1 MTIKNLL
8 HIDGST
14 VAFKDSY
21 FRELD
26 NGDDKRIGYPE
37 SWRSVRRLE
46 SVARRVAE
54 GTWCCQYCG
63 EPFEME
69 RNAHATRCRK
79 TSLCRTMAY
88 FARWRAWHEQVYQ
101 SAKQDYERTLR
112 AFGPDDE
119 RPGLQSIWSGPHR
132 AAAHVVKT
140 RDRPTARATKPH
152 FSLHL
157 RPWAD
162 RLLGSQPD
170 Y

>member
-14 VAFKDSY
+14 VVFKDSY

-46 SVARRVAE
+46 GVARRVAE

-79 TSLCRTMAY
+79 TNLCRTQAHY
-88 FARWRAWHEQVYQ
+88 ARWKAWHEAVYQ
-101 SAKQDYERTLR
+101 SAKQEYDRALRVFGRDDDRTT
-112 AFGPDDE
+112 
-119 RPGLQSIWSGPHR
+119 R
-132 AAAHVVKT
+132 AAKHLEWTTSRRGSRRKNP
-140 RDRPTARATKPH
+140 RPSDRK
-152 FSLHL
+152 
-157 RPWAD
+157 
-162 RLLGSQPD
+162 G